1 MPSNPS
7 PTTEAQLLQEFY
19 NTFAAHYD
27 SFYELI
33 DYETWAALIQREL
46 DEWLPRSRCILEAG
60 CGTGAVLQEIAG
72 NPRQTCIG
80 ADISRA
86 MLDICQKKSFVKQ
99 CAALVQ
105 SDLLSLSFQE
115 ASFDAVLGIFSLLNS
130 YSQAARGLMLQEIRR
145 VLKPGGIFLTDF
157 ATAHRYHE
165 LRAAAERHEETSH
178 SEPAFNLHQIFPAE
192 PEIEPHAQTETSL
205 HDRFVIDR
213 TLTTN
218 KHTARHR
225 LYFFEAEHLAAEF
238 SAAVFEI
245 LKIIPLLHH
254 SSAPAPNRL
263 MLIGRKPCSDSTLK
277 SSMNVS
283 RNFVSKTA

>member
-1 MPSNPS
+1 MDRKEFN
-7 PTTEAQLLQEFY
+7 TLETQNLQKFY
-19 NTFAAHYD
+19 NAFATHYD

-33 DYETWAALIQREL
+33 DYEAWAALIQREL

-60 CGTGAVLQEIAG
+60 CGTGAVLREIAG
-72 NPRQTCIG
+72 NPQQTCIG
-80 ADISRA
+80 MDISRA

-99 CAALVQ
+99 RASLVQ
-105 SDLLSLSFQE
+105 GDLLSLSFQNE
-115 ASFDAVLGIFSLLNS
+115 SFDAVLGIFSLLNS
-130 YSQAARGLMLQEIRR
+130 YAHAARGLMLQEIRR

-165 LRAAAERHEETSH
+165 LRAAAEWHEETSH
-178 SEPAFNLHQIFPAE
+178 SEPAFNLHQIFPAQ

-213 TLTTN
+213 TLNTK

-225 LYFFEAEHLAAEF
+225 LYFFEAEYLAAEL
-238 SAAVFEI
+238 STATFEI
-245 LKIIPLLHH
+245 TKIVPLLHH

-263 MLIGRKPCSDSTLK
+263 MLIGRKPCSDFMLK
-277 SSMNVS
+277 SSTS
-283 RNFVSKTA
+283 ASKSFVSKTA